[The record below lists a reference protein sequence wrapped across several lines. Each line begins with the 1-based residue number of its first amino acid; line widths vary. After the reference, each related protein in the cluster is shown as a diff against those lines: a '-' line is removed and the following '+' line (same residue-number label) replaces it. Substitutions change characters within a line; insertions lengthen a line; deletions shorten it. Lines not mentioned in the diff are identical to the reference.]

1 MTGLLAIFAALPLLA
16 SDEPNNIIKRYLE
29 ASNKNWQRAS
39 QYTWV
44 EQADYFTVPKDGPP
58 KKDRST
64 IHEVMFIEGGE
75 VKKLIARNDKPL
87 DPKQQAK
94 EESRWRKLVE
104 ERKKQH
110 SGLLHKN
117 VSMGSDEDLL
127 TLFDNRIEGE
137 EEVRG
142 HKSWVILATPKDRV
156 PVNQHEKEVLSYQRK
171 LWIDQ
176 SSDEL
181 VRVVYTVVGQHIVL
195 AQGSTLTWDFDR
207 INDDIWF
214 TVSGVI
220 DGRFQFAKLIKPAVR
235 TEYHNS
241 KFQKFDVHSTITIE
255 PGK

>member
-1 MTGLLAIFAALPLLA
+1 MNGLLAILAALPLLT
-16 SDEPNNIIKRYLE
+16 SDEPNEIIGRYI
-29 ASNKNWQRAS
+29 AAGNKNWQRAS
-39 QYTWV
+39 RYTWV
-44 EQADYFTVPKDGPP
+44 EQADYFNVPKDGPP
-58 KKDRST
+58 KKDRSET
-64 IHEVMFIEGGE
+64 HEVMFIDGGSF
-75 VKKLIARNDKPL
+75 KKLVARNDKPL
-87 DPKQQAK
+87 DAKQQAK

-127 TLFDNRIEGE
+127 TLFDNRMDGE

-171 LWIDQ
+171 MWIDQ
-176 SSDEL
+176 STDQL
-181 VRVVYTVVGQHIVL
+181 VRVVYLVVGQHIVL

-207 INDDIWF
+207 INDDVWF
-214 TVSGVI
+214 MTSGVI
-220 DGRFQFAKLIKPAVR
+220 NGRLQFAKLIKPAVR

-241 KFQKFDVHSTITIE
+241 KFQKFDVQSTIIVD
-255 PGK
+255 PK